1 MSEGKQLLGG
11 RADLMLAMEQNLAEH
26 ACHLHRHVAGSTVIE
41 TNDLLIAD
49 SGLDD
54 DTFNI
59 VAAAR
64 LTPDTAATR
73 IAQTL
78 QALAT
83 TGRPFSWWVGP
94 ASTPADLASLLESA
108 GLQASETETGM
119 WQDLRGGPPQQPAG
133 DLAIHRVRTPEQ
145 LADYSTVLAANWNPP
160 AATVR
165 RFFADAADWALAP
178 DCPARYLVGYV
189 DDRPVCSAEVFLHS
203 GVAGIYNIATLAT
216 DRRRGYGSAI
226 TQATLRTAYDAG
238 YRTVVLQASSEGE
251 PVYRRLGFQPCG
263 RFTEYAITP

>member
-1 MSEGKQLLGG
+1 MT
-11 RADLMLAMEQNLAEH
+11 AMEQNLAEH
-26 ACHLHRHVAGSTVIE
+26 ACHLHRHMTGSTVIE
-41 TNDLLIAD
+41 TSDLLIAD

-64 LTPDTAATR
+64 LTPDTAPAR
-73 IAQTL
+73 ITQTL
-78 QALAT
+78 QTLAT

-94 ASTPADLASLLESA
+94 ASTPTDLASLLQIA

-119 WQDLRGGPPQQPAG
+119 WQDLPAAPPRQPAG
-133 DLAIHRVRTPEQ
+133 DLDIRQVRSPEQ

-189 DDRPVCSAEVFLHS
+189 DGRPVSSAEVFFHS

-216 DRRRGYGSAI
+216 DRRRGYGSAM
-226 TQATLRTAYDAG
+226 TLATLRTAYGAG
-238 YRTVVLQASSEGE
+238 YRTLVLQASSAGE
-251 PVYRRLGFQPCG
+251 PVYRRLGFHSCG
-263 RFTEYAITP
+263 RFTEYAVAP